1 MIDSPRPVNIYIY
14 KIINPWLHF
23 KWRRI
28 LFPYVILLENDLLEK
43 SELRKG
49 INSKVKFNF
58 LFTYFSFINKSSQS
72 SFKSIRLKI
81 VQLLCIAIQIR
92 ISTC

>member
-49 INSKVKFNF
+49 INFKKKDNREKKVRKIPRSKK
-58 LFTYFSFINKSSQS
+58 K
-72 SFKSIRLKI
+72 
-81 VQLLCIAIQIR
+81 C
-92 ISTC
+92 